1 MCFWS
6 VKVGFRL
13 FGVLEKYGF
22 HSASKSLNQFCFGWS
37 QFLIIW
43 QVKFL
48 VVAKVNVVCENLV
61 SLATVS
67 FFSQQVFS
75 SIAPNKACTRQV
87 GLCAVFKHFP
97 GFKFFPAS
105 KPCPRPPTCG

>member
-1 MCFWS
+1 MYFWS

-87 GLCAVFKHFP
+87 GLCAV
-97 GFKFFPAS
+97 
-105 KPCPRPPTCG
+105 